1 MNIDT
6 HITAITVTLIIIID
20 AWFLGIIMIIV
31 ISNRRCPSYNR
42 ES

>member
-31 ISNRRCPSYNR
+31 ISNWRCPSCNR